1 MDEKEKGLVI
11 DWLKEIAD
19 NPAEWEQYYS
29 ETETKLLA
37 EKAIELI
44 R

>member
-19 NPAEWEQYYS
+19 NPEEWQQYYS
-29 ETETKLLA
+29 SSETKLLA
-37 EKAIELI
+37 EKAIELL